1 MTNEVVEQRAG
12 TLVPILLCFDS
23 RILIGAGVTIL
34 SLVDHA
40 NVETTYDIRIFHPDL
55 DDAVQGDL
63 VSLLAGS
70 RHRMSFQRIS
80 ADRFADMPKNKGS
93 WTEIVYYRLL
103 ASELLPDCQRV
114 IYSDVDV
121 FVRQDLAAIFNVDL
135 GGCEWGGVAAEAN
148 QPQMVMHR
156 FFPENHN
163 PQIMFSGFMV
173 MDLARMRA
181 NGAVPRYLDIAR
193 RFASRLKFFDLD
205 VVNLASSSI
214 CRLPFAFVVLEDI
227 YESSDVAATA
237 DYRFLKSVYSVAEL
251 EAARHAPAIIHFA
264 GPRGKPWQRQSV
276 PRYFADAV
284 VRLPHRLRRGTLR
297 DWRKKW
303 LSLKGWRRYPTRTRG

>member
-1 MTNEVVEQRAG
+1 MTNEVVEQCAG
-12 TLVPILLCFDS
+12 NLVPILLCFDS

-40 NVETTYDIRIFHPDL
+40 NADTIYDIRIFHPDL
-55 DDAVQGDL
+55 DAEVQSDL

-70 RHRMSFQRIS
+70 RHRMSFQRIP
-80 ADRFADMPKNKGS
+80 ADRFRGMPKNKGS

-103 ASELLPDCQRV
+103 ASELLPDCKRV

-121 FVRQDLAAIFNVDL
+121 FIRQDLAAIFNIDL

-148 QPQMVMHR
+148 QPQTVMHR
-156 FFPENHN
+156 FFPENRN
-163 PQIMFSGFMV
+163 PLIMFSGFMV
-173 MDLARMRA
+173 MDLERMRA
-181 NGAVPRYLDIAR
+181 NGAVPRYLDVAT

-205 VVNLASSSI
+205 VINLASRGI
-214 CRLPFAFVVLEDI
+214 CRLPFEFVVLEDI
-227 YESSDVAATA
+227 YENEDVAAAA
-237 DYRFLKSVYSVAEL
+237 DYRFLKSVYSIAEL
-251 EAARHAPAIIHFA
+251 ESARNSPAIIHYA

-276 PRYFADAV
+276 PQYFADAV
-284 VRLPHRLRRGTLR
+284 GRLPHRLRRGTLR

-303 LSLKGWRRYPTRTRG
+303 LSLKGWRRYAKRTVV